1 MRHNVIRHLHPHH
14 IVFGFYGD
22 ALGAGVANR
31 REIVIDGGEFP
42 RYVWSVVSGDAAVAD
57 RGGGEAEVA
66 AASAG
71 TVVVRVEAGDGICLD
86 ASAEHTI
93 AFGGGAPFFH
103 RGDANADGALNIT
116 DGIFVLNYL
125 FLGGDEPSC
134 LEAANANDDDSIN
147 ITDGIFVLNY
157 LFLGGPAPA
166 PPGPPEEPCGPDP
179 QGSPTNLGCA
189 SYPHC

>member
-1 MRHNVIRHLHPHH
+1 MLEFCFQVRGSTLGSRSDYFLESVRPGSANDPGLIYDYTPDDYIEMFRGARTGTAGPQVGDEEWHH
-14 IVFGFYGD
+14 IVFAFYGNS
-22 ALGAGVANR
+22 AGFGVANR
-31 REIVIDGGEFP
+31 RDIVIDGGEFP

-71 TVVVRVEAGDGICLD
+71 TVVVRV
-86 ASAEHTI
+86 
-93 AFGGGAPFFH
+93 
-103 RGDANADGALNIT
+103 
-116 DGIFVLNYL
+116 
-125 FLGGDEPSC
+125 
-134 LEAANANDDDSIN
+134 EAANANDDDSIN